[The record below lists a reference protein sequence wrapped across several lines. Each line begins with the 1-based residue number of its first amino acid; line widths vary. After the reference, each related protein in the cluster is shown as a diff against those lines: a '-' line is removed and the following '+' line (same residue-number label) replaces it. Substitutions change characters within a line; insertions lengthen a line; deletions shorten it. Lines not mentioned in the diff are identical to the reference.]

1 MSDNKRKKSENIVI
15 IPEPSEQSVQTE
27 CSESDNE
34 VIELTPTEKPVK
46 TKATDPTASEK
57 KKQGLIKARQ
67 VLQERRQKQR
77 EEDEKAKQLIQMAYE
92 KELEAKLVQ
101 TTLPKYSRQ
110 IKKQIL
116 EKLKQRKLQ
125 ELKKQYGY
133 RSSSDS
139 ESEPESDSSESEEE
153 EVVIVK
159 KSNKKL
165 PVVTPKKEV
174 KVVGKPLKQ
183 VEPVKPVGILE
194 KFRQYGF

>member
-15 IPEPSEQSVQTE
+15 MPEPSEQSVASE
-27 CSESDNE
+27 SSESDNE
-34 VIELTPTEKPVK
+34 VIELTPTEKSTK
-46 TKATDPTASEK
+46 SKATDPTAAEK

-77 EEDEKAKQLIQMAYE
+77 DDDEKAKQLIQMAYE

-183 VEPVKPVGILE
+183 VEPVKPVGILDRM
-194 KFRQYGF
+194 KAYGF